1 MKSTARIV
9 IIGAGASGISAAT
22 KLVSF
27 GFKNIIILE
36 AQDRIGGRIYT
47 IPFGDNFIDMGA
59 QWCHGEKDNV
69 VYELVKDKG
78 YLDTTGNIYEDYE
91 VIRSNGEKISDKTS
105 EKLKEIIDIYL
116 FDKKK
121 DLPGFGGS
129 LASYLRDKFLKTLK
143 YPEYSDIDRKVAEEF
158 LKFYH
163 KYEVSMECCDSLF
176 DVSGE
181 GHLDYWN
188 CEGDI
193 GLNWKDKGFTMIL
206 RTLLNSNGTDFG
218 ILNKK
223 IFLRKEV
230 TDILWDPTGLK
241 PIKIKTS
248 CGIEIEADHLIS
260 TVSLAVLKHNFKDN
274 FNPSLPNFKLR
285 AIQGLG
291 VGTVNKAFIHFEERW
306 WDKDW
311 CGFCILWR
319 EDDLKD
325 IRESEFFWLEDVFGF
340 YTVKYQPNVLSSWI
354 TGTSA
359 KYVESLPKHK
369 QMEGFIYL
377 LERFLKR
384 RIPKPIDFIATSWY
398 TNKFIKM
405 SYSHRSMETD
415 HLKTG
420 ASELAEPILSP
431 NGRPLLQFAGE
442 ATHNHYYSTVH
453 GAVESGW
460 READRLNQYYSDTKS
475 HL

>member
-116 FDKKK
+116 LDKKK

-206 RTLLNSNGTDFG
+206 RSLLNSNGTDFG

-230 TDILWDPTGLK
+230 TDILWDPTG
-241 PIKIKTS
+241 
-248 CGIEIEADHLIS
+248 
-260 TVSLAVLKHNFKDN
+260 
-274 FNPSLPNFKLR
+274 

-359 KYVESLPKHK
+359 KYVESLPKQK